1 MNRRSFLATTA
12 AFGAASMFGMM
23 PAHAAK
29 IGKPGIQQYSIRRM
43 MRENMEA
50 SFAKMAEIGY
60 KEVELYNLMGKSA
73 SQVKKIL
80 DDNGLVSPSMH
91 VDLHQLVGDNLKTEI
106 ENAHTLGEKYITLA
120 WLAEE
125 ERKSLDQYKRH
136 MEVFQKAGEACKAAG
151 LQFVYHNHE
160 FEFMPLEGVLPFEL
174 MMDQLSNDIMTAELD
189 LHWIIDAGKDP
200 LDYFAKYPGRFPMC
214 HIKDR
219 SNSGEMMNV
228 GKGDIDFNAILA
240 KSSQAGLKHF
250 FVEHDNPVNEIEFM
264 TDSYNAIK
272 TFEIA

>member
-1 MNRRSFLATTA
+1 MNRRNFLATTA

-73 SQVKKIL
+73 ADVKKIL
-80 DDNGLVSPSMH
+80 DDNGLTSPSMH
-91 VDLHQLVGDNLKTEI
+91 VDIDQLRGDNLKQEI
-106 ENAHTLGEKYITLA
+106 ENAAVLGHKYITLA
-120 WLAEE
+120 WLGEE
-125 ERKSLDQYKRH
+125 NRKSMDQYKGH
-136 MEVFQKAGEACKAAG
+136 AELFQKVGEECNKVGVRFA
-151 LQFVYHNHE
+151 YHNHE
-160 FEFMPLEGVLPFEL
+160 FEFIEFDGVKPYDMLLE
-174 MMDQLSNDIMTAELD
+174 QLSDDIMLMEMD
-189 LHWIIDAGKDP
+189 LHWIIAAGEDP
-200 LDYFAKYPGRFPMC
+200 FKYFTKYPGRFPMC

-219 SNSGEMMNV
+219 TNSGEMVNV

-264 TDSYNAIK
+264 MDSYNAIK